1 MVMGN
6 LFANVPQQLANEA
19 VEELLSAPN
28 VRIERIVSI
37 SHATAADEWQ
47 DQEQA
52 EWVLLLAGSAGLL
65 FEDDTEPHLL
75 VPGSYIHILAHRRHR
90 VAWTDQS
97 VPTIWLA
104 IHYR

>member
-37 SHATAADEWQ
+37 GHATAADEWCDQ
-47 DQEQA
+47 DRGRVGA
-52 EWVLLLAGSAGLL
+52 PPCRFSWIT
-65 FEDDTEPHLL
+65 FR
-75 VPGSYIHILAHRRHR
+75 RRHR
-90 VAWTDQS
+90 ATSARARQLCS
-97 VPTIWLA
+97 HSRP
-104 IHYR
+104 